1 MDFLGSK
8 IKPVESQGDGMRE
21 MSITPMG
28 WEFGN
33 YFWMM
38 KRSCKAY
45 PDKGGDFGRVELAG
59 KVIIPDESKA

>member
-1 MDFLGSK
+1 
-8 IKPVESQGDGMRE
+8 MRE

-33 YFWMM
+33 YFWMI